1 VESMR
6 IGNKEQNGP
15 RLPRTACE
23 THCLI
28 FPLSAISLCLRLSSF
43 NQVQMPSFSLS
54 SIVRTA
60 DTSLL
65 LDITHVLVQ
74 NSPSDIVHIVHGNFP
89 EDVDVL
95 LASDLVITLLG
106 TLDRVKI
113 SSTDIEKSAVVL
125 HFKRYLQAVRK
136 VDENHCRDIYPKM
149 TCVECW
155 PARPEHSLKRI
166 YR

>member
-1 VESMR
+1 
-6 IGNKEQNGP
+6 
-15 RLPRTACE
+15 
-23 THCLI
+23 
-28 FPLSAISLCLRLSSF
+28 
-43 NQVQMPSFSLS
+43 MPSFSSS

-74 NSPSDIVHIVHGNFP
+74 NSPSDIVHTVRGNFP

-95 LASDLVITLLG
+95 LTSDLVITLLG

-113 SSTDIEKSAVVL
+113 SSTDIEKSAVAL

-136 VDENHCRDIYPKM
+136 ADENHYWNI
-149 TCVECW
+149 
-155 PARPEHSLKRI
+155 
-166 YR
+166 